1 MALLI
6 QQSARHLAP
15 CRRCVCFIQGMRLLL
30 VGLVNNENKCVPLVN
45 NENKCLPRIPPPFPA
60 APQSIAQTRQL
71 HLDRTPACPDLSHAG
86 RSMFSGRREKHGKE
100 LAQTRN
106 NSARSQYAAAA
117 EHACFRTDKEALKV
131 AGCIMKGD

>member
-1 MALLI
+1 MGVRKDLKSFLK
-6 QQSARHLAP
+6 S
-15 CRRCVCFIQGMRLLL
+15 LLL
-30 VGLVNNENKCVPLVN
+30 VFCNGSGLGSCK
-45 NENKCLPRIPPPFPA
+45 
-60 APQSIAQTRQL
+60 L
-71 HLDRTPACPDLSHAG
+71 HLSSYTREAAG
-86 RSMFSGRREKHGKE
+86 EKHGKE